1 MKMRARKAKTKRVLS
16 LLLALMMIISAAP
29 VSGMNA
35 FAAESGDYEYQ
46 VSEKSVAQADES
58 AITQDAAY
66 EDDAQESAA
75 RTESGD
81 FEYRILNDGTAEIT
95 GYNGTASDLV
105 IPSEIDGYKVTSI
118 GYYAFRDNMNI
129 VNAEIAE
136 GIAKIGEWSFSGCTN
151 LKNIS
156 VPESVTDIEMYAFE
170 NCTSLESI
178 TIPHSVTELSFYA
191 FDGCTALTAI
201 TVDSQNTKY
210 VDIDGVVFSKDITK
224 LIIFPEGKGGNYS
237 VPNGTVYIV
246 DSVFNDNINLERIS
260 IPATVADLGNTP
272 FSGCSALEYISVNA
286 DNPNYSSDNGALLT
300 KDKTIIIDYP
310 DAKSGSYNIPNTVK
324 RIESYAFENAC
335 LDKAVIPESV
345 REIGRRAFAD
355 CTSLADIDIADNVEF
370 IEAEA
375 FYKTAYYANQ
385 DNWENGILYLGN
397 YLLDIQQYKNE
408 FFNIMMGR
416 ISAPINIK
424 DGTKVIADS
433 AFEFTTIDSDSD
445 FDIVIPDSVVTIGN
459 RAFAS
464 VLKSNLISI
473 TIPASVKNLGQ
484 DVFKSD
490 FERADI
496 PTMNS
501 NMMRLIGSPWSNV
514 TFLGD
519 VESVDSGMFYRCKSL
534 KSIDFKGN
542 VGSIKDSAFS
552 SSSSL
557 LSSLESVSFSGAVGE
572 IGSSVFSGCTSLKN
586 VVLPYNLTT
595 IPDYMFNG
603 CTSLETIT
611 IPSGVEKIGDYA
623 FTDCSSLSDITLPDG
638 VTYIGTAVLN
648 NTAYYNESSNWQS
661 GELYVGNYLI
671 KISNELSGKYEV
683 KDSVKAIAA
692 DVFTGCANLTEIVL
706 PQDMLV
712 IPNNLFEGCSSLKSV
727 SIPESINK
735 IGMYAFNGCSA
746 LKEIVI
752 PAGVSS
758 LEWGVFEDCTSLT
771 DVVIPESVTQ
781 IKGRAFA
788 NCSSLKKI
796 HIPNGVSY
804 IGSEAF
810 SGCSALADFE
820 IPESVTY
827 LGSDVFIGT
836 AYYNDPSNWNDG
848 ILYIDNCLVSVSENF
863 EGVCSINNNIKVI
876 ADGVFSYN
884 DKITGVELP
893 DSIKAIPDYM
903 FVGCDSL
910 KTASIP
916 KGVKEIGEKAFDG
929 CSVLE
934 SIILPDGVE
943 NIGALAFANCDA
955 VGSVMIPDSVTN
967 IDYCAFGY
975 TGSPIK
981 GIDPVP
987 GFKIYGYAGT
997 AAETYAKEN
1006 GFEFI
1011 ALDKTVDSATGISV
1025 AEKELNILPDGAEI
1039 KAEQLS
1045 ADDNK
1050 IVFDISLVKDG
1061 AQVQPSGELTV
1072 KIPVPEGMDGSLLK
1086 VYREEANGT
1095 YTDMNAYFADG
1106 YMVFTT
1112 DHFSKYILTTEEPAA
1127 VLKGD
1132 VNGDGAVDA
1141 ADAVLVQRYDAGMIT
1156 LSDTQLRAAD
1166 VNSDGTVDAADAVLI
1181 MRLDAGLIDRL

>member
-1 MKMRARKAKTKRVLS
+1 MRARKAKTKRILS

-46 VSEKSVAQADES
+46 VSEDSVAQTDEP

-75 RTESGD
+75 RTESGN
-81 FEYRILNDGTAEIT
+81 FEYEILYDGTAEIT

-136 GIAKIGEWSFSGCTN
+136 GITKIGEHAFSGCAN

-260 IPATVADLGNTP
+260 IPATVADLGSTP
-272 FSGCSALEYISVNA
+272 FSGCSALEYISVDAANT
-286 DNPNYSSDNGALLT
+286 NYSSDNGALLT

-324 RIESYAFENAC
+324 RIESYAFENAV
-335 LDKAVIPESV
+335 LSKAVIPESV
-345 REIGRRAFAD
+345 REIGRRAFAY
-355 CTSLADIDIADNVEF
+355 CSSLADVDIADNVES
-370 IEAEA
+370 IEAKA
-375 FYKTAYYANQ
+375 FYKTACYANQ
-385 DNWENGILYLGN
+385 NNWENGIFYLGN
-397 YLLDIQQYKNE
+397 YLLDVQDYTIGSIETYS
-408 FFNIMMGR
+408 MCGR

-424 DGTKVIADS
+424 DGTKLIADS
-433 AFEFTTIDSDSD
+433 AFDFTIIDSDSD
-445 FDIVIPDSVVTIGN
+445 VDIVIPDSVVTIGD

-464 VLKSNLISI
+464 LFMSSNLLINV
-473 TIPASVKNLGQ
+473 TVPASVKNMGD
-484 DVFKSD
+484 DVFTGNIKLQ
-490 FERADI
+490 DI
-496 PTMNS
+496 S
-501 NMMRLIGSPWSNV
+501 SGLGAIIGSILEDMDSSLGSI

-519 VESVDSGMFYRCKSL
+519 VGNIDSGMFYKCNSL

-542 VGSIKDSAFS
+542 VGNITDSAFS
-552 SSSSL
+552 S
-557 LSSLESVSFSGAVGE
+557 LSSLETVSFSGTAEE
-572 IGSSVFSGCTSLKN
+572 IGSVFSGCTSLKN
-586 VVLPYNLTT
+586 VVLPYNLTSV
-595 IPDYMFNG
+595 PDYMFNG

-638 VTYIGTAVLN
+638 VTYIGKAVLD
-648 NTAYYNESSNWQS
+648 NTAYYNEPSNWQD

-671 KISNELSGKYEV
+671 KVSNELSGKYEV

-706 PQDMLV
+706 PQSMLV
-712 IPNNLFEGCSSLKSV
+712 IPDSFFYGCSSLKSV
-727 SIPESINK
+727 SIPES
-735 IGMYAFNGCSA
+735 
-746 LKEIVI
+746 
-752 PAGVSS
+752 
-758 LEWGVFEDCTSLT
+758 
-771 DVVIPESVTQ
+771 VTQ
-781 IKGRAFA
+781 INGLAFA
-788 NCSSLKKI
+788 NCSSLKEI

-804 IGSEAF
+804 IGSYAF

-863 EGVCSINNNIKVI
+863 EGICSINNNIKVI

-893 DSIKAIPDYM
+893 DNIKTIPDYM

-910 KTASIP
+910 KTVSIP
-916 KGVKEIGEKAFDG
+916 EGVKEIGEEAFDG

-934 SIILPDGVE
+934 SIILPDSVE
-943 NIGALAFANCDA
+943 NIGALAFANCEA
-955 VGSVMIPDSVTN
+955 VVSVMIPDSVTN

-975 TGSPIK
+975 TGNPAK
-981 GIDPVP
+981 GTDPVP

-1011 ALDKTVDSATGISV
+1011 ALDKKVDSATGISV
-1025 AEKELNILPDGAEI
+1025 AEKELNILPDGAQL

-1061 AQVQPSGELTV
+1061 AQVQPNGEVTV

-1095 YTDMNAYFADG
+1095 YTNMNAYFTDG

-1156 LSDTQLRAAD
+1156 LSETQLKAAD